1 VTALRALLVAG
12 LTVAVAVFVW
22 VLFVGLPRWT
32 APQPAAPPPVVEAPA
47 EATPRILARLY
58 YLAPDGLRLQ
68 TAEREIDYS
77 PVTAEQVRH
86 LVAALLEP
94 APEPLLSVVPAGTT
108 LRNVYLSPT
117 GTAFVDFS
125 PEISR
130 AHGGG
135 SLDEIFTVYSVVNT
149 VADNL
154 PAVTGVQILVDGRE
168 ADTLAGHVDLRRPL
182 QRNLRWAEPPAGG
195 ANTTAAQPLTEDT
208 TPR

>member
-1 VTALRALLVAG
+1 VTAVRALLVAG

-32 APQPAAPPPVVEAPA
+32 APRPSEPPPVVEAPA

-68 TAEREIDYS
+68 TAEREIDHS
-77 PVTAEQVRH
+77 SVTAEQVRH

-94 APEPLLSVVPAGTT
+94 APEPLLSVVPPGAT
-108 LRNVYLSPT
+108 LRNVYLSPN

-149 VADNL
+149 VTDNL